1 MLKSFVFINIM
12 YIFAETFKLYNMKTL
27 HNTFN
32 PNYVPTQIENE
43 YVPKGNHINDAIRK
57 QFFTTFDV
65 QRLNRIREIKLN
77 NLNEKR

>member
-1 MLKSFVFINIM
+1 MRLDN
-12 YIFAETFKLYNMKTL
+12 AHQLLNFKNRTMKTL

-32 PNYVPTQIENE
+32 PNYVPTTIENE

>member
-1 MLKSFVFINIM
+1 MLKSIVLINIIT
-12 YIFAETFKLYNMKTL
+12 IFVKQLKNRTMKTL

-32 PNYVPTQIENE
+32 PNYVPTTIENE

>member
-1 MLKSFVFINIM
+1 MLKSIAVINIII
-12 YIFAETFKLYNMKTL
+12 IFAETFKLYNMKTL

-32 PNYVPTQIENE
+32 PNYVPTTIENE

>member
-1 MLKSFVFINIM
+1 MLKSIAIINIM

-32 PNYVPTQIENE
+32 PNYVPTTIENE
-43 YVPKGNHINDAIRK
+43 YIPKVNHINDVIRK
-57 QFFTTFDV
+57 QFFTTFDE
-65 QRLNRIREIKLN
+65 QRLNRIRQIKLN

>member
-1 MLKSFVFINIM
+1 LLKSIAVINIIT
-12 YIFAETFKLYNMKTL
+12 IFAETFKLYNMKTL

-32 PNYVPTQIENE
+32 PNYVPTTIENE

>member
-1 MLKSFVFINIM
+1 
-12 YIFAETFKLYNMKTL
+12 MKTL

-43 YVPKGNHINDAIRK
+43 YIPKVNHINDVIRK
-57 QFFTTFDV
+57 QFFTTFDE

-77 NLNEKR
+77 NLNEKQ

>member
-1 MLKSFVFINIM
+1 MLKSIVLINIVT
-12 YIFAETFKLYNMKTL
+12 IFAETFKLYNMKTL

-32 PNYVPTQIENE
+32 PNYVPTTIENE

>member
-1 MLKSFVFINIM
+1 
-12 YIFAETFKLYNMKTL
+12 MKTL

-43 YVPKGNHINDAIRK
+43 YTPRVNHINDVIRK
-57 QFFTTFDV
+57 QFFTTFDE
-65 QRLNRIREIKLN
+65 QRLNRIRQIKLN